1 MDDHDSSSDM
11 VELKAVTATPSSPG
25 GVSDNSG
32 DASNANGGLL
42 HPQSSPPPL
51 IKIPSSD
58 GGKHAR
64 FNIEKVDSPT
74 SENTNAFN
82 NQNTIH
88 DMDTIGYATHE
99 AVPLTM
105 FYRNEAS
112 VPGHAKARPTLAEL
126 HKGFDEL
133 DEIEVGLCDL
143 FTGNFFDMFVGEV
156 KYFAVKVH
164 LVVPW
169 FCSKIRSSYHYTGSL
184 QPKHLRLRINFL
196 TLLWT
201 GLIGFYCVTN
211 WVF

>member
-1 MDDHDSSSDM
+1 MDDHPVAGSEHDSSSDM
-11 VELKAVTATPSSPG
+11 VELKTVTATPSSPG
-25 GVSDNSG
+25 GGSDSG
-32 DASNANGGLL
+32 GDTNNANGGFL
-42 HPQSSPPPL
+42 HPHSPPPP
-51 IKIPSSD
+51 IKITSSD

-133 DEIEVGLCDL
+133 DEIEVSVREL
-143 FTGNFFDMFVGEV
+143 
-156 KYFAVKVH
+156 
-164 LVVPW
+164 
-169 FCSKIRSSYHYTGSL
+169 
-184 QPKHLRLRINFL
+184 
-196 TLLWT
+196 
-201 GLIGFYCVTN
+201 
-211 WVF
+211 

>member
-1 MDDHDSSSDM
+1 MDDHPVAGSEHDSSSDM
-11 VELKAVTATPSSPG
+11 VELKTVTATPSSPG
-25 GVSDNSG
+25 GGSDSG
-32 DASNANGGLL
+32 GDTNNANGGFL
-42 HPQSSPPPL
+42 HPHSPPPP

-133 DEIEVGLCDL
+133 DEIEVSVREL
-143 FTGNFFDMFVGEV
+143 
-156 KYFAVKVH
+156 
-164 LVVPW
+164 
-169 FCSKIRSSYHYTGSL
+169 
-184 QPKHLRLRINFL
+184 
-196 TLLWT
+196 
-201 GLIGFYCVTN
+201 
-211 WVF
+211 